1 MFETPFLTA
10 CVNGAVQPDAVYD
23 YTEYWHT
30 HNTGNALH
38 EFLGMTPGEYTY
50 FIQHGEEA
58 LINILIKHGWKN
70 GHYLK

>member
-1 MFETPFLTA
+1 M
-10 CVNGAVQPDAVYD
+10 YD

-58 LINILIKHGWKN
+58 LINILIQHGWKN